1 MDDQQ
6 TAFLT
11 ICAMAAVTYAT
22 RSGPLLFLAGRTLPP
37 AAIRFLAHEPA
48 AILAALAAPALLRPE
63 GVFDVSPGNLILWA
77 GLAAFALAIKTRGF
91 FGPVAL
97 GIGLVAGGRLFLPG

>member
-1 MDDQQ
+1 MDDT

-11 ICAMAAVTYAT
+11 IAAMAAVTYAT

-37 AAIRFLAHEPA
+37 GAIRFLAHVPA
-48 AILAALAAPALLRPE
+48 AVLAALAAPALLRPE
-63 GVFDVSPGNLILWA
+63 GRFDASPGNVIFWA
-77 GLAAFALAIKTRGF
+77 GLAAFALALRTKGF

-97 GIGLVAGGRLFLPG
+97 GMGLVAAARFIWGG